1 MTKYILL
8 SDIHSNYPALNAVVE
23 SEGLDANY
31 IVLGDLMGL
40 NSYPQ
45 ETLDLLKRMKPN
57 VLLAGNH
64 DKAIFQ
70 HDEGHVNSSAL
81 SKFER
86 QHTLNTL
93 SDESIDFMRSVPFMD
108 VLKDGGNRIAAA
120 HAMPWPE
127 QASGYKSGNAGVKK
141 GNVPHVA
148 SAVADDYDYV
158 FHGHTHQQYDLD
170 CSKFGH
176 GVYFVNPGSL
186 GYDSVY
192 TVVDAE
198 AGTVDHRSVE
208 YDHDAVKEH
217 IANVLPD
224 DAPSVDRWL

>member
-1 MTKYILL
+1 MTKYVLI

-31 IVLGDLMGL
+31 VVLGDLMGL

-45 ETLDLLKRMKPN
+45 ETLDLLKKMKPS

-64 DKAIFQ
+64 DKSIFQ
-70 HDEGHVNSSAL
+70 HDKGHVNSSAL

-86 QHTLNTL
+86 DHTLNML
-93 SDESIDFMRSVPFMD
+93 SSESIDFMRSVPFMD
-108 VLKDGGNRIAAA
+108 VFQDGGNLIAAA

-127 QASGYKSGNAGVKK
+127 QASGYGSGNAGVRK

-158 FHGHTHQQYDLD
+158 FHGHTHTQYSIDANRWSHD
-170 CSKFGH
+170 VH
-176 GVYFVNPGSL
+176 FVNPGSL
-186 GYDSVY
+186 GYDGVY
-192 TVVDAE
+192 TVVDTE
-198 AGTVDHRSVE
+198 TGDVDHRSVE

-217 IANVLPD
+217 IADVLPD
-224 DAPSVDRWL
+224 DAPSVDRWY